1 MAKRFAKPEAD
12 QKGRLSKAPEEY
24 DDMSNDEGSIT
35 SEVRGHIMLIGLN
48 RPKKYNGYTPTMAKQ
63 LVKAMTRLDED
74 VDLWVGVIFGHGDH
88 FTAGLDLP
96 KWTGRMEK
104 GGSRGDSEE
113 RLDIVGLGRACRKPI
128 VTAVHGITFT
138 LGIELAL
145 GGDIVVAADNCR
157 FSQLEP
163 KRGIHAT
170 GGATI
175 RFVER
180 GGWGNAMYH
189 LLTSDEFDAEEAKRV
204 GLVQEIVPL
213 GRQLDR
219 AIEIAESI
227 AACAP
232 LAVQATKAS
241 SRRFVEEG
249 FDAAVAALPGTQRRL
264 LESEDAKEGVQSFV
278 ERRTAEFKG
287 R

>member
-1 MAKRFAKPEAD
+1 
-12 QKGRLSKAPEEY
+12 
-24 DDMSNDEGSIT
+24 
-35 SEVRGHIMLIGLN
+35 
-48 RPKKYNGYTPTMAKQ
+48 MAKQ
-63 LVKAMTRLDED
+63 LVAAYTRLDED
-74 VDLWVGVIFGHGDH
+74 VDLWVGVVFGHGDH

-96 KWTGRMEK
+96 KWTGLMEQ
-104 GGSRGDSEE
+104 GVNGD
-113 RLDIVGLGRACRKPI
+113 DNIDVVGLGRACRKPI
-128 VTAVHGITFT
+128 VTAVHGITYT

-145 GGDIVVAADNCR
+145 GGDIVIAADNSR

-204 GLVQEIVPL
+204 GLVQEVVPS
-213 GRQLDR
+213 GRQLER
-219 AIEIAESI
+219 AIEIAEVI
-227 AACAP
+227 ATGAP

-241 SRRFVEEG
+241 SRRYVEEG
-249 FDAAVAALPGTQRRL
+249 FDAAVAALGPTQKAL
-264 LESEDAKEGVQSFV
+264 FASEDAKEGVQSFV
-278 ERRTAEFKG
+278 ERREAKFKG